1 MKEYFILL
9 SDDCPNSRTM
19 MLNALSNFDKNYVV
33 AKNPETAIEALE
45 QLNSISLAIIDLHY
59 DNSNLTGVDII
70 KKCAQKNIKCILITG
85 DFIEDIKELSEIQQF
100 GVQMLEKPINISIFK
115 STVSDIL
122 KTIK

>member
-1 MKEYFILL
+1 
-9 SDDCPNSRTM
+9 M